1 MVEKE
6 GIAASPGVAIAEA
19 LVLDS
24 REFPISHRK
33 LNEAEVPAEKTRFVE
48 SVRDA
53 IAEVQSIQKQAAE
66 KAGGEYLRIFDAH
79 VSMLRD
85 PELGREITAMIEASR
100 CTAEFAVSSVI
111 KKQARVFLAAE
122 FLKDRVRD
130 LYDIEHA
137 IHRHLQ
143 GLKREDLGHLESNVI
158 IVAHDL
164 TPSQTVTLDKE
175 KVVALAT
182 DGGGRTSHTAII
194 ARALGIPAVVGLGSL
209 TTDVVA
215 GDLLVV
221 DGTAGLVVVNPD
233 PRTLDRYQAKARNL
247 HEHEVR
253 LARFRQLPAETTD
266 GHRVHLYAN
275 IESPEEVAMALD
287 RGAEGVGLYRTEF
300 LFFEKGSPPTEQEHL
315 DAYSQVAKALEG
327 RPLTIRTFDMG
338 GDKLEPG
345 GVSTERNPFL
355 GCRSIRLCFQRMDLF
370 RTQLRAILRAS
381 ADGAASILFPM
392 ITDLHEI
399 RLAKSIVRET
409 MAELDAEGLPFDHN
423 IRIGIMIEVPSA
435 AWIADLLAK
444 EVDFF
449 SIGTNDLVQYTL
461 AVDRGNECVSALYQ
475 PAHPAVL
482 RIVRDVIE
490 SGRSTGTSVAMCG
503 EMSGELVYAILLVGL
518 GLDEFSVSPAVL
530 PQIKELIRSVSYD
543 HAREVAARALSFED
557 PEDTL
562 QYLKEVT
569 AQALPDETQP
579 ARSAACGTPGLP
591 ESV

>member
-1 MVEKE
+1 MVEKK

-19 LVLDS
+19 LVLDT

-33 LNEAEVPAEKTRFVE
+33 LHPSEVPAEKERFERSVE
-48 SVRDA
+48 DA
-53 IAEVQSIQKQAAE
+53 IAEVQSIQKLAAE

-79 VSMLRD
+79 ISMLRD
-85 PELGREITAMIEASR
+85 PELRREMLDAIENSC

-111 KKQARVFLAAE
+111 KKHARVFLAAE

-164 TPSQTVTLDKE
+164 TPSQTVTLDKS

-209 TTDVVA
+209 TADVVA

-221 DGTAGLVVVNPD
+221 DGTAGDVVVNPD
-233 PRTLDRYQAKARNL
+233 TRTLDRYHAKARNL

-253 LARFRQLPAETTD
+253 LARIRQLPAETAG

-275 IESPEEVAMALD
+275 IESPMEVDVALQ

-300 LFFEKGSPPTEQEHL
+300 LFFEKGSPPTEEEHFE
-315 DAYSQVAKALEG
+315 AYHHVAKALAG

-345 GVSTERNPFL
+345 GISTEKNPFL

-381 ADGAASILFPM
+381 ADAKASILFPM
-392 ITDLHEI
+392 ITDLREV
-399 RLAKSIVRET
+399 RLAKRVVHET
-409 MAELDAEGLPFDHN
+409 MAELDEAGIPFDRN
-423 IRIGIMIEVPSA
+423 VQLGIMIEVPSA
-435 AWIADLLAK
+435 ALIADLLAK

-475 PAHPAVL
+475 PAHPAIL
-482 RIVRDVIE
+482 RVVRDVIE
-490 SGRSTGTSVAMCG
+490 VGRRKGTRVAMCG
-503 EMSGELVYAILLVGL
+503 EMSGELIFAVLLVGL
-518 GLDEFSVSPAVL
+518 GLTEFSVSPAVL
-530 PQIKELIRSVSYD
+530 PQVKELIRSMDYD
-543 HAREVAARALSFED
+543 RAREVAARALSFED
-557 PEDTL
+557 PEETL
-562 QYLKEVT
+562 QYLKEAT
-569 AQALPDETQP
+569 AEVV
-579 ARSAACGTPGLP
+579 PGDA
-591 ESV
+591 